1 MTRDLR
7 GRAARLRRLL
17 NARVV
22 AIVGASRDVHRVG
35 HSTLASLIEGGCRVG
50 AYLVVSLVE
59 LLAMRQASA
68 AGRRPTLSA
77 CATTGG
83 D

>member
-1 MTRDLR
+1 MTRDMSA
-7 GRAARLRRLL
+7 RAARLRRLL

-22 AIVGASRDVHRVG
+22 AIVGASRDVHKVG
-35 HSTLASLIEGGCRVG
+35 HFTLASLIERGCRVG
-50 AYLVVSLVE
+50 THLVVSLAE

-68 AGRRPTLSA
+68 AARRSSLSA